1 MGRADLNL
9 TSAMFERR
17 SSLQRTMMMM
27 MVVVMMMMTTMASTV
42 EGETCPDPAP
52 SANFTYEAFEGTWYE
67 VGKYQVDNPF
77 EKGCEC
83 TRVTYTHATKA
94 FATSCVKNGKVENV
108 TATLIPSPSGPPGVF
123 DEKISF
129 VPITSN
135 AHLAIP
141 LIGTY
146 EGVEFLAEFDCV
158 HHLLGDISYCY
169 HVFVRNADGS
179 HPQGLIEFAQ
189 SFAAKAGLIPQST
202 TWQVTSQ
209 ANCIN

>member
-1 MGRADLNL
+1 MGTTLAYFCFLDM
-9 TSAMFERR
+9 TSAWLHR
-17 SSLQRTMMMM
+17 
-27 MVVVMMMMTTMASTV
+27 VAMAGAV
-42 EGETCPDPAP
+42 EGETCSDPTP

-67 VGKYQVDNPF
+67 VGKYQVENPF
-77 EKGCEC
+77 G
-83 TRVTYTHATKA
+83 
-94 FATSCVKNGKVENV
+94 
-108 TATLIPSPSGPPGVF
+108 
-123 DEKISF
+123 
-129 VPITSN
+129 PITSN

-189 SFAAKAGLIPQST
+189 SFAAKA
-202 TWQVTSQ
+202 
-209 ANCIN
+209 

>member
-1 MGRADLNL
+1 MGEPTWNL

-17 SSLQRTMMMM
+17 SSLQCA
-27 MVVVMMMMTTMASTV
+27 MMMMTTMATMATTV

-123 DEKISF
+123 DEISF
-129 VPITSN
+129 GPITSN

-141 LIGTY
+141 LI
-146 EGVEFLAEFDCV
+146 
-158 HHLLGDISYCY
+158 
-169 HVFVRNADGS
+169 
-179 HPQGLIEFAQ
+179 
-189 SFAAKAGLIPQST
+189 
-202 TWQVTSQ
+202 
-209 ANCIN
+209 